1 MARPFWTP
9 SVGAFRFLAVA
20 FVALV
25 AVAVFG
31 WETNGATRPS
41 AARPALPT
49 PRPALTDEEQG
60 YIQSLWPIH
69 AEVERSTMYVELG
82 EIFYKTGDLS
92 RDELKARVDQAV
104 ATYRDEES
112 QLRALQ
118 PPASLRGAHDSY
130 LRAVELLQ
138 RSSLEVLKMFDDGD
152 DSHLLAAYP
161 LILEGSGT
169 IREVGGK
176 FWPEEFMP
184 N

>member
-1 MARPFWTP
+1 VACL
-9 SVGAFRFLAVA
+9 VVVAAAALA
-20 FVALV
+20 
-25 AVAVFG
+25 
-31 WETNGATRPS
+31 WETSSTVRPP
-41 AARPALPT
+41 AARPVVPT
-49 PRPALTDEEQG
+49 PKPALTAEEQM

-92 RDELKARVDQAV
+92 RDELKARVDQAI

-118 PPASLRGAHDSY
+118 PPPSLRSAHDSY
-130 LRAVELLQ
+130 LRAVGLLQ

-152 DSHLLAAYP
+152 DGHLLAAYP

-169 IREVGGK
+169 IREVGGR